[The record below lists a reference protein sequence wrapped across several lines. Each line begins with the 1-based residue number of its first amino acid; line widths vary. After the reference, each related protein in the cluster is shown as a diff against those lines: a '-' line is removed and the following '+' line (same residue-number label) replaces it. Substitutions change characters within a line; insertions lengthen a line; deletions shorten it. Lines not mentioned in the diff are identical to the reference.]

1 MIETTRMKRIY
12 HLFFLTPGS
21 PGSQGWGLNSDGL
34 NKMTTKISYKSMTH
48 QKQRKLTADDFNKKK
63 NKHTEVNNKNGNT
76 NNDNDN

>member
-1 MIETTRMKRIY
+1 
-12 HLFFLTPGS
+12 
-21 PGSQGWGLNSDGL
+21 
-34 NKMTTKISYKSMTH
+34 MTTKISYKSMTH